1 MVEIYHALDGA
12 RKVLRSKGAAVTSAF
27 YGEGAVRF
35 LKALTASN
43 TKAFFDAPSGVTHWD
58 STNFRH

>member
-12 RKVLRSKGAAVTSAF
+12 RKVLRSKGAAVTF

-43 TKAFFDAPSGVTHWD
+43 TKAFFDAPSGVTHSD